1 MASGDPPTA
10 PEAIAALAELRP
22 LLRALGPVA
31 RNALNE
37 AITGI
42 ELQLKADADELRQLL
57 SLSETEE
64 MRHAL
69 GEQLS
74 AIEVALSP
82 PPAALTPP
90 PPAPAP
96 ASKPPPKPSP
106 TPKPSTAATVPP
118 LDTRKRPPPAPAL
131 DTPPGGFDPHA
142 WPEVPSAAEHL
153 PADCF
158 RSVHC
163 APMRSVP
170 RCPFGSKAARALL
183 EQRKPV
189 ILTHHTLIGGAAS
202 KWTLDY
208 LCQQMHGLPCT
219 VYSSSSRH
227 FRYWDDEKN
236 QAGYP
241 FAADDHTAKLS
252 MDIDEFRRRLAGL
265 ASTGSAAPAEGVD
278 SKNSA
283 ADDRGDAASGDAAG
297 GDAAGGDASDVSGC
311 SQRLYLQ
318 TALVDGV
325 GAEMMADFRAFDWE
339 GVLAT
344 QQRLGWGS
352 LSSNLLLVG
361 QKGNT
366 TPCHYD
372 EQQNLFA
379 QLHGAKR
386 VILFSPA
393 DFGCLYP
400 FPMHHPCDRQ
410 SQVDLYAPDLSRF
423 PRFRAARPLEAIL
436 QPGEVLYLPQYWWH
450 HIENLD
456 EACVSLNFWFKDCA
470 KPEKVLL
477 PLSASQHLAMR
488 RNIEKLV
495 AQKLGASAA
504 QLVLPLLA
512 SHTDAEQPAESAV
525 PEVGALREE
534 VTRLL
539 THVMPAA
546 DVPAW
551 LCELVEGRFPRLA
564 HQETGQPI

>member
-22 LLRALGPVA
+22 LVRALCPVA

-106 TPKPSTAATVPP
+106 APKPSTAATVPP

-189 ILTHHTLIGGAAS
+189 ILTHHTLVGGAAS

-278 SKNSA
+278 SKDSA
-283 ADDRGDAASGDAAG
+283 AGDG
-297 GDAAGGDASDVSGC
+297 GDAAGGDASSG

-470 KPEKVLL
+470 KPEKVVL

-495 AQKLGASAA
+495 AQKLGATKA